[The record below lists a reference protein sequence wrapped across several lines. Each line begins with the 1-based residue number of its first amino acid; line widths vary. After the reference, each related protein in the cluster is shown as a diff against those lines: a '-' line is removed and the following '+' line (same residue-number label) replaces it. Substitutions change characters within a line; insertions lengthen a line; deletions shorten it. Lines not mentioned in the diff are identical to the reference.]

1 MTRLFVFVATASLL
15 SVSAQTALTQE
26 AHESPDPNP
35 GTSEVV
41 RVQVN
46 AGIVYEPRDLAGNR
60 LATGDMVEVTS
71 LGWSGP
77 GDSPSRNER

>member
-41 RVQVN
+41 RVQAN
-46 AGIVYEPRDLAGNR
+46 AGTIYEPRDLASSG
-60 LATGDMVEVTS
+60 LDAGDMVEVTS
-71 LGWSGP
+71 LGWSGI
-77 GDSPSRNER
+77 GDSPSSNER